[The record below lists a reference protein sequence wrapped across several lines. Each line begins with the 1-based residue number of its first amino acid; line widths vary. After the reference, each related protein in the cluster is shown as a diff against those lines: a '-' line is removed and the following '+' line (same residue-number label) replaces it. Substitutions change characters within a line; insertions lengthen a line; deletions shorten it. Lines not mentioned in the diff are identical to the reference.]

1 MPAPPGAPTHGSM
14 TWERHRPKA
23 LSWTLLA
30 ALLLLVGQSVWRYTA
45 GDVPVADDLLG
56 VGLRVVVVGLVVATY
71 LRAGGSTTVTPEGLV
86 VHDGIRRVEKPAAVV
101 EKVEEDPGRNGAV
114 AVLRDGRRL
123 ELPGVPADA
132 VRDVRRRL
140 RRR

>member
-1 MPAPPGAPTHGSM
+1 M

-30 ALLLLVGQSVWRYTA
+30 ALLLVLVMSVWRYTA
-45 GDVPVADDLLG
+45 GEVPPAEDLLG
-56 VGLRVVVVGLVVATY
+56 ILLRVVVVGLLVATY

-101 EKVEEDPGRNGAV
+101 EKVEEDPRRNGVV

-123 ELPGVPADA
+123 ELPGVPAGS
-132 VRDVRRRL
+132 VRDVRRQL